1 MNSGPNTFRL
11 WLTAALLVAWSV
23 LLVRFVVLS
32 NWPLAGL
39 SAILLLM
46 YGYRLYNLLK
56 GK

>member
-1 MNSGPNTFRL
+1 MNSGPNTFRR

-32 NWPLAGL
+32 NWPLAAL